1 MAASVAFD
9 GFNAQFQIE
18 TTPSNFV
25 DLKEILSGSLPDI
38 SKDTPDV
45 SHAESPG
52 HARESI
58 AGFLDYGEVTFEL
71 NYVQADYVLL
81 LDAMKLDTTTNF
93 KIILDD
99 PNMDLTSPE
108 WAFAAHVTGLSGA
121 VPTDDKVATSV
132 TLKIT
137 GVATFTEGTST

>member
-1 MAASVAFD
+1 MSASVAFD

-25 DLKEILSGSLPDI
+25 DLKEILSGTLPDI

-52 HARESI
+52 HAREFI
-58 AGFLDYGEVTFEL
+58 AGFLDYGEITIDL

-81 LDAMKLDTTTNF
+81 LDALKLDTTTNF
-93 KIILDD
+93 KVILDD
-99 PNMDLTSPE
+99 PNFTLTSPT

-121 VPTDDKVATSV
+121 VPTDDKVTTSV

-137 GVATFTEGTST
+137 GQVTFTEGTNA